1 MQLKPDTI
9 LQEGKYRIIRTLGQ
23 GGFGIT
29 YEAKQVNLDRVVAVK
44 EFFMKDCCERDIDS
58 STISVPTQS
67 NREIVAKFKG
77 KFVREA
83 KMIAS
88 FDHPHIVRIIDIFDE
103 NGTAYYVMENLPGG
117 SLADKVK
124 KDGPLTEAKAE
135 EYIRQ
140 VADALAYIHSQDT
153 VHLDVKPSN
162 ILLNAKGD
170 AVLIDFGI
178 SKHYD
183 TAGEQTS
190 STPVGISK
198 GYAPLEQNR
207 DGDVSQFKP
216 STDIYALGATLYYL
230 VSGMTPPEASVVNEE
245 GLDRPEGIS
254 DGMWMVIESAMQPKR
269 KDRPQSVASFLKLL
283 DEKTEPVSEETI
295 VPTVPNVGSTQASKP
310 DLDSASAQIGSAGE
324 KKKNMLWALLAC
336 LIVAGIILGVV
347 FGGKEKHQKELVTQ
361 VDTVAIVTD
370 AEPESA
376 PVSSTTTVSE
386 QEAFGSVKV
395 SSTPSGATIWL
406 DGKNTQKTTPDILEN
421 LTPGK
426 HNVKMALDGYE
437 DYTGSITVTSDKR
450 TELAKTLAAKQGLPQ
465 RESSHTVAQVS
476 ETPKEHSPQAMTSVT
491 ENIQEREQPPQA
503 TALAIDMPL
512 DASVKISGTIN
523 GHEWVDLGLSV
534 KWATCNVG
542 ASSPCDYGSSLAWG
556 ETRPK
561 RKYEWTT
568 YNWCN
573 RSSSKLTKYNTDS
586 SVGTVDN
593 KAKLELSDDAAHS
606 NWGGNWRM
614 PTDAE
619 WTELLANCAWTWTTQ
634 NGTYGCIMT
643 SKING
648 NSIFLPAVVDR
659 FGSRG
664 YYWSSTL
671 YTDLP
676 RSAYSMYFSSDGVA
690 RTTRFRQ
697 NGQSIRPVIE

>member
-1 MQLKPDTI
+1 MDQFQSPIQLEPGTT
-9 LQEGKYRIIRTLGQ
+9 LQGGRYKIINTLGQ
-23 GGFGIT
+23 SRFCIT
-29 YEAKQVNLDRVVAVK
+29 YLAEQVVLHRKVAVK
-44 EFFMKDCCERDIDS
+44 EFFMKDCCERDSDS

-230 VSGMTPPEASVVNEE
+230 LSGTIPPEASVVNEE

-269 KDRPQSVASFLKLL
+269 KDRPQSVASFLRLMG
-283 DEKTEPVSEETI
+283 EKTGSVSEETI

-310 DLDSASAQIGSAGE
+310 EPDSASAQIGSAGE

-336 LIVAGIILGVV
+336 LIVAGIISGVV
-347 FGGKEKHQKELVTQ
+347 FGGKEKHEREPVPQA
-361 VDTVAIVTD
+361 DTVAFVID

-406 DGKNTQKTTPDILEN
+406 DGKNTRKITPEILED

-426 HNVKMALDGYE
+426 HSVKMVLDGFE
-437 DYTGSITVTSDKR
+437 DYTGSITVTSGECTELSKALNAKQEPPQVQSSQSAAPASETTKEQEQAISYSERVPLSDLEIDPVQVQENDMEWVKR
-450 TELAKTLAAKQGLPQ
+450 SQRYYHDNENTILPDAQAAFRYGDYERTIDLCKWYYIIVGDLKGDALRDRATRCLGLSSEIEKHIVNGETELAKEK
-465 RESSHTVAQVS
+465 AQDLLRLN
-476 ETPKEHSPQAMTSVT
+476 PADKKA
-491 ENIQEREQPPQA
+491 R
-503 TALAIDMPL
+503 AL
-512 DASVKISGTIN
+512 
-523 GHEWVDLGLSV
+523 
-534 KWATCNVG
+534 
-542 ASSPCDYGSSLAWG
+542 
-556 ETRPK
+556 
-561 RKYEWTT
+561 
-568 YNWCN
+568 
-573 RSSSKLTKYNTDS
+573 
-586 SVGTVDN
+586 
-593 KAKLELSDDAAHS
+593 
-606 NWGGNWRM
+606 
-614 PTDAE
+614 
-619 WTELLANCAWTWTTQ
+619 
-634 NGTYGCIMT
+634 
-643 SKING
+643 
-648 NSIFLPAVVDR
+648 F
-659 FGSRG
+659 
-664 YYWSSTL
+664 
-671 YTDLP
+671 
-676 RSAYSMYFSSDGVA
+676 
-690 RTTRFRQ
+690 
-697 NGQSIRPVIE
+697 